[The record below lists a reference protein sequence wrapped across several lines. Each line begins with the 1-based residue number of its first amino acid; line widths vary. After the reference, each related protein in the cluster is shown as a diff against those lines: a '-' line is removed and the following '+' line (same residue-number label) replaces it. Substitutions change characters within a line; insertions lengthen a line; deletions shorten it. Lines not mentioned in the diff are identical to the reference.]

1 MPGITVLY
9 MYLIVYARVLYCKV
23 EIVQIC
29 KLNDAGINF
38 DSGKLF
44 MVYSELFNLRTVV
57 GMSLE

>member
-1 MPGITVLY
+1 MSDITVLY
-9 MYLIVYARVLYCKV
+9 LIVCARVLYCKV

-44 MVYSELFNLRTVV
+44 MVYSELSNLRTVV

>member
-9 MYLIVYARVLYCKV
+9 LIVCAQVLYCKV

-38 DSGKLF
+38 DSEKLF
-44 MVYSELFNLRTVV
+44 MVYSELSNLRTAV
-57 GMSLE
+57 GMSLQ